1 MKLSDIATRLD
12 CELHGDGDI
21 DVSGLQP
28 VDEAGSHDLTFVSNK
43 KYFAKLPNTRAAAVI
58 LPTDAPPVSLPSL
71 RTDNPELAVATVLG
85 WFSPAYTPPEG
96 IHPTAVIAESAR
108 IGTHASVGP
117 YAVIGDRV
125 EIGAHACIFAHV
137 VVYPD
142 ARIGDHFTAHAGAV
156 VRERVT
162 IGNRVVLQSGVVV
175 GGDGFGYVPLPDG
188 SVMAKPQAGTV
199 ELQDAVEIGA
209 NTTVD
214 RATTGTTRIRTAAKI
229 DNLVQIGHGSD
240 VGRAAFVC
248 AQVGLAG
255 STTLGD
261 RVQLGGQV
269 GVAGHLT
276 VGENSQ
282 VVAQSGIPNDVPA
295 NSVIGGYPAVNVLS
309 WRRTSAALPKL
320 PALLRRVRKLEQE
333 LAALKKESAT

>member
-1 MKLSDIATRLD
+1 MKLLDIATRLD
-12 CELHGDGDI
+12 CELQGDGDI

-71 RTDNPELAVATVLG
+71 RTDNPESVVATVLG

-125 EIGAHACIFAHV
+125 EIGAHARLFAHV

-142 ARIGDHFTAHAGAV
+142 VRIGDHFTAHAGAV

-175 GGDGFGYVPLPDG
+175 GGDGFGYAPLPDG
-188 SVMAKPQAGTV
+188 SIMAKPQAGTV

>member
-1 MKLSDIATRLD
+1 MKLSDIAIRLD

-28 VDEAGSHDLTFVSNK
+28 VDEAGPHDLTFVSNK

-58 LPTDAPPVSLPSL
+58 LLTDAPPVSLPSL
-71 RTDNPELAVATVLG
+71 RTDNPESAVATVLG

-108 IGTHASVGP
+108 IGAHASVGP

-125 EIGAHACIFAHV
+125 EIGAHARLFAHV

-142 ARIGDHFTAHAGAV
+142 VRIGDHFTAHAGAV
-156 VRERVT
+156 VRERVM
-162 IGNRVVLQSGVVV
+162 IGNRVILQSGVVV

-188 SVMAKPQAGTV
+188 SIVAKPQAGTV

-276 VGENSQ
+276 VGENSR

-333 LAALKKESAT
+333 LAALKQESAT